1 MSLRRAALVFA
12 AILGAC
18 LPYTAIAE
26 IVIGVAGPM
35 SGNLQVLG
43 DEMHAGAE
51 AAVAD
56 VNAAGGVT
64 GQQLRL
70 EVVDD
75 GCDAKTADAVAN
87 QLAGA
92 GAVMVA
98 GHLCLTASL
107 AAASVYAG
115 KNIVQI
121 SPATT
126 FPKYTDERAGPG
138 TFRVAGRDDQQ
149 PAVAAALLVGSFVGA
164 KVAFVDDKSPYG
176 KGLADAVRQAFNDAG
191 GKEVLTQ
198 EIDPGAKDYAE
209 LVSILN
215 AAGIGVV
222 YFGGS
227 WPEAALLARGMKD
240 RAMTATLVGGD
251 ALANDEYAKLA
262 GAAADGTL
270 FTFMPDPR
278 RDPANTALVQA
289 FRDKGVEPDGFVL
302 YTYSAV
308 EAWAEAANLAGSV
321 DFDKVV
327 AALGSG
333 RFQTALGPIAFD
345 EKGDVTSSGFV
356 VYEWRGGKYAYRK

>member
-1 MSLRRAALVFA
+1 MSLRRTALVSA
-12 AILGAC
+12 AILGMA
-18 LPYTAIAE
+18 LPRVASAE
-26 IVIGVAGPM
+26 VVIGVAGPM

-43 DEMHAGAE
+43 DEMRAGAE

-56 VNAAGGVT
+56 INAAGGVA

-92 GAVMVA
+92 GAAMVA

-115 KNIVQI
+115 KSIVQI
-121 SPATT
+121 SPGTT
-126 FPKYTDERAGPG
+126 FPKFTDERAGPG
-138 TFRVAGRDDQQ
+138 TLRVAGRDDQH
-149 PAVAAALLVGSFVGA
+149 PAVAAPLLVNSFVGA

-191 GKEVLTQ
+191 GREALTQ
-198 EIDPGAKDYAE
+198 EIDPGAKDYGE

-227 WPEAALLARGMKD
+227 WPEAALIARGMKD
-240 RAMTATLVGGD
+240 QAMTATLVGGD

-262 GAAADGTL
+262 GNAADGTL

-278 RDPANTALVQA
+278 NDPANAALVKA
-289 FRDKGVEPDGFVL
+289 FRDRGVEPDGYVL
-302 YTYSAV
+302 YTYAAV
-308 EAWAEAANLAGSV
+308 QAWADAANAAGSV

-327 AALGSG
+327 AALGKG
-333 RFQTALGPIAFD
+333 TYPTALGPTAFD
-345 EKGDVTSSGFV
+345 YKGDITTPGFV
-356 VYEWRGGKYAYRK
+356 VYEWRDGKYAYRK